1 MPRATSWLAA
11 IFFVGCLVL
20 GYLLHRQEALLA
32 ALAQQS
38 DTAGKTAQ
46 QRISELE
53 HRLTAAEAGQ
63 AAAKKSAAQAAAN
76 ASAAGANGTSDSGPV
91 VIHIGD
97 ILRDHPEYAAL
108 YAKQLRRDINRMYG
122 TSLDRLNL
130 PPDQLAH
137 LKDLLVE
144 RQMDSI
150 DAQGAAT
157 AAGLKQGT
165 PDFRAAMQQAT
176 QGVEQQLTAILG
188 SNADSTLTQLQ
199 VQNTMQNQVMSG
211 YAPDFADAGVPL
223 NAEQAAGL
231 TQAMADANYGGK
243 DLSTRPANYNIPD
256 PATGLSP
263 HDDRIIAAASQVLT
277 PEQVQVLKNDQIA
290 TEAQAT
296 ALKAYNPGGR
306 PVMLMP

>member
-20 GYLLHRQEALLA
+20 GYLLYRQEALLA
-32 ALAQQS
+32 ELAQQS
-38 DTAGKTAQ
+38 DTAGKAAQ

-53 HRLTAAEAGQ
+53 HRLTSAEAGQ
-63 AAAKKSAAQAAAN
+63 AAAMKAATAAAK
-76 ASAAGANGTSDSGPV
+76 APTAAATGASDSGPI

-97 ILRDHPEYAAL
+97 ILRDHPEYTAL

-122 TSLDRLNL
+122 STLNRLNL
-130 PPDQLAH
+130 PPDQLTH

-150 DAQGAAT
+150 DAQGAAE

-188 SNADSTLTQLQ
+188 SNADNTLAQLQ
-199 VQNTMQNQVMSG
+199 VQNTMQNQVMSS

-243 DLSTRPANYNIPD
+243 DTSTRPANYNIPD

-277 PEQVQVLKNDQIA
+277 PEQLQVLKSDQIA
-290 TEAQAT
+290 NEAQST
-296 ALKAYNPGGR
+296 AMKAYNSGGR

>member
-1 MPRATSWLAA
+1 
-11 IFFVGCLVL
+11 L
-20 GYLLHRQEALLA
+20 GYLYYRQEILLGE
-32 ALAQQS
+32 LAQRTA
-38 DTAGKTAQ
+38 TAGKAAE
-46 QRISELE
+46 QRIGELE

-63 AAAKKSAAQAAAN
+63 AEAKKAAAAA
-76 ASAAGANGTSDSGPV
+76 ASGAPAAAGGPAPSGGPR

-97 ILRDHPEYAAL
+97 ILKDHPEYAAL
-108 YAKQLRRDINRMYG
+108 YAKQLRRDINRTYG

-150 DAQGAAT
+150 DAQGAAE

-176 QGVEQQLTAILG
+176 QGVEQQLSAILG
-188 SNADSTLTQLQ
+188 SNADNTLVQLQ
-199 VQNTMQNQVMSG
+199 VQNGMQSQVMST

-223 NAEQAAGL
+223 NAQQAAGL

-243 DLSTRPANYNIPD
+243 DTSSRPANYNIPD
-256 PATGLSP
+256 PTTGLSP

-290 TEAQAT
+290 NEAQAT
-296 ALKAYNPGGR
+296 ALKAYNPGNG
-306 PVMLMP
+306 PVMLLP